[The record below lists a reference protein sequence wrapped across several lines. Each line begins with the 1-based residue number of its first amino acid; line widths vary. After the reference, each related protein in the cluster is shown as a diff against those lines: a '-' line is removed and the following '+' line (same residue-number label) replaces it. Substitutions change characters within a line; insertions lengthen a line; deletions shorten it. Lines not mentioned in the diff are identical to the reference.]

1 MLLVS
6 FDYNRTTRVAC
17 KSHLA
22 LLIQLPINVMWM
34 LSMQQIT
41 RPATIPRADAGTK
54 RDAIMRLWR
63 RRLASQAR
71 SSPDWL
77 KRYGYTTIDAS
88 DASILE
94 ENERVECHQWGRDGK
109 TGIERARERER
120 LHKGG
125 VKEMYLDSEW
135 KFFMI
140 NVKKWKIQCID
151 VDLLVNHKD

>member
-54 RDAIMRLWR
+54 RDAIMQLWR
-63 RRLASQAR
+63 RRLASRAR

-88 DASILE
+88 DASILA
-94 ENERVECHQWGRDGK
+94 ENERVECYQWEGK
-109 TGIERARERER
+109 IEKLAERERARERLR
-120 LHKGG
+120 KGG
-125 VKEMYLDSEW
+125 VKETYLDSEW
-135 KFFMI
+135 EFYMI
-140 NVKKWKIQCID
+140 NVKKQKIQCID
-151 VDLLVNHKD
+151 VDLLVNRKD